1 MSNLAIIGA
10 SGLVGRKILEMLEE
24 FNIQIN
30 NLYLFSSPKSAGK
43 KIKFKGK
50 EYSLIELNRENIE
63 NKKIDFALFSAGTNV
78 SLEYT
83 PIFVN
88 LGAIVIDNSS
98 YFRMKQNV
106 PLIVPEVN
114 PEALK
119 NHKNIIS
126 NPNCSTIQAVAVLS
140 PLHKLYKIKR
150 IIFSTY
156 QAVSGA
162 GLSGIQDLKDGINGI
177 KHKQF
182 PHPIFNNILPHIDV
196 FCVDGYTRE
205 EYKLINETKKILND
219 DSIKITATAARVPIF
234 NCHCESLNIEFE
246 KQCDIS
252 EIKKVLQNSEGI
264 IVLDDTSKNVY
275 PMPVTAVNKNEVF
288 VGRIR
293 QDPTVLSGVNLWI
306 VADNIRKGAA
316 TNAVQILQLLIKQN
330 KKNKE
335 EHK

>member
-24 FNIQIN
+24 FNIKIN

-43 KIKFKGK
+43 KIKFKGR
-50 EYSLIELNRENIE
+50 EYSLIELNRQNIE

-78 SLEYT
+78 SLEYA

-98 YFRMKQNV
+98 CFRMKQDV

>member
-78 SLEYT
+78 SLEYA